1 MQKIDMLVALHLFGC
16 TVNEMYTIW
25 NQFKSR
31 TSVLFMFAYSKTNLV
46 KKQINS
52 KRGLVSYLPLHVVVV
67 SGHRHNFFLYWGTYY
82 YKMSIFFLSVEN
94 QWRKKHIELRM
105 INILHCRNPIVSV
118 KEIYDNEGLAGF
130 FA

>member
-31 TSVLFMFAYSKTNLV
+31 TSVLFVFAYSKTNLV

-52 KRGLVSYLPLHVVVV
+52 KSGLVGYMPLHVVVV
-67 SGHRHNFFLYWGTYY
+67 SGHRHNFFYILGYILLQNEY
-82 YKMSIFFLSVEN
+82 FFPF
-94 QWRKKHIELRM
+94 
-105 INILHCRNPIVSV
+105 C
-118 KEIYDNEGLAGF
+118 
-130 FA
+130 